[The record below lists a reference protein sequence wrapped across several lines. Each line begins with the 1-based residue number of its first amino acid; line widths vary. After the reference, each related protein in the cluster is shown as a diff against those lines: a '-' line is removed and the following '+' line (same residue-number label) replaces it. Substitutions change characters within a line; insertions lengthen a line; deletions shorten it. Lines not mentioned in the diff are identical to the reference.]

1 MLAANAAALGSDISS
16 LLAAADPAIAAI
28 TALSPSDACAL
39 ATERSLRYAV
49 QCWDEASLGKCVL
62 WKPVL
67 DLLGLYR
74 LEFTADLGGDFVS
87 RGLLRVALRWDGR
100 PLHVFAAQFAPDAA
114 QARMQFVQT
123 AREAEAFS
131 AMTIVAADGD
141 GADLPDLPGYVDC
154 WSGARHRSLA
164 MPSTA
169 DLGAAARAA
178 FGVGASTDLGVGAST
193 RPLVSKAGVRVYS
206 TPDLAVRSSRRWAGA
221 LGPVTVDVDGPV
233 L

>member
-1 MLAANAAALGSDISS
+1 VLAANAAALGSDISS

-49 QCWDEASLGKCVL
+49 QCWDEAPLGKCVL
-62 WKPVL
+62 WKPSL

-74 LEFTADLGGDFVS
+74 LEFTQTDLDGDFFS

-100 PLHVFAAQFAPDAA
+100 PLHVFAAQFAPDAT
-114 QARMQFVQT
+114 QTRMQFVQT
-123 AREAEAFS
+123 AREAEAFD

-141 GADLPDLPGYVDC
+141 GVDLPDLPGYVDC
-154 WSGARHRSLA
+154 WSAAHHRTFA
-164 MPSTA
+164 MPSTV

-178 FGVGASTDLGVGAST
+178 FGIGTSTDLGVGASA
-193 RPLVSKAGVRVYS
+193 PLTSNAGVRVYS
-206 TPDLAVRSSRRWAGA
+206 TADLAVRSSRRWAGA
-221 LGPVTVDVDGPV
+221 LGPVTVDVDGPA